1 MTEAVLKINELS
13 VSFPN
18 FSSQIT
24 VVRKC
29 SLDVGKGEILG
40 LVGESGSGKSMT
52 AMSCLGLVPK
62 PGVAIGSVNVAG
74 HEVVGANSTTLNQ
87 LRGGISGMIFQN
99 PMTALNPFISIGD
112 QFNDAIQSSTSVS
125 RKSAH
130 QKALSVLESVY
141 IPNPAQALKK
151 YPHQLSGGQLQRIMI
166 AMVVACKPQLLIA
179 DEPTTALDVT
189 IQAQVLLLI
198 RELALKNQLAILFIT
213 HDLSV
218 VATICDRVAVMYAG
232 SIVETGDVVDVFA
245 NPAHPY
251 TRKLLQT
258 VPAIGKNK
266 NRLEFIPG
274 QVPDMS
280 NLPSG
285 CAFQSRCETVM
296 DKCRIESPTETTL
309 NNLHRVVCHFPLNQR
324 ERTQ

>member
-1 MTEAVLKINELS
+1 MIEPVLKINDLS
-13 VSFPN
+13 VAFPN
-18 FSSQIT
+18 FSSQVT

-40 LVGESGSGKSMT
+40 LVGESGSGKTMT

-62 PGVAIGSVNVAG
+62 PGYTHGSVNVAG
-74 HEVVGANSTTLNQ
+74 QEIVGANKATLNQ
-87 LRGGISGMIFQN
+87 LRGGTSGMIFQN

-112 QFNDAIQSSTSVS
+112 QFNDAIQSSGSDS
-125 RKSAH
+125 RKTAR
-130 QKALSVLESVY
+130 QKALDVLESVY
-141 IPNPAQALKK
+141 IPNPEQTLNK

-166 AMVVACKPQLLIA
+166 AMVIACKPQLLIA

-198 RELALKNQLAILFIT
+198 RELALKNHLAILFIT

-232 SIVETGDVVDVFA
+232 SIVETGDVVDVFE

-251 TRKLLQT
+251 TKKLLQT
-258 VPAIGKNK
+258 VPAIGKNS

-285 CAFQSRCETVM
+285 CAFQSRCEAVV
-296 DKCRIESPTETTL
+296 DKCREESPAAIQL
-309 NNLHRVVCHFPLNQR
+309 NSSHRAVCHFPINPR
-324 ERTQ
+324 ERPQ

>member
-1 MTEAVLKINELS
+1 
-13 VSFPN
+13 
-18 FSSQIT
+18 
-24 VVRKC
+24 
-29 SLDVGKGEILG
+29 
-40 LVGESGSGKSMT
+40 MT

-62 PGVAIGSVNVAG
+62 PSYTNGSVKVAG
-74 HEVVGANSTTLNQ
+74 QEIVGANKATLNQ
-87 LRGGISGMIFQN
+87 LRGGTSGMIFQN
-99 PMTALNPFISIGD
+99 PMTALNPFIPIGD
-112 QFNDAIQSSTSVS
+112 QFNDAIQSSSSDS
-125 RKSAH
+125 RKAAR
-130 QKALSVLESVY
+130 QKALDVLESVY
-141 IPNPAQALKK
+141 IPNPEQTLNK

-166 AMVVACKPQLLIA
+166 AMVIACKPQLLIA

-218 VATICDRVAVMYAG
+218 VATLCDRVAVMYAG
-232 SIVETGDVVDVFA
+232 SIVETGAVVDVFE

-251 TRKLLQT
+251 TKKLLQT

-266 NRLEFIPG
+266 SRLEFIPG

-285 CAFQSRCETVM
+285 CAFQSRCESVM
-296 DKCRIESPTETTL
+296 DKCRVESPAAIEL
-309 NNLHRVVCHFPLNQR
+309 NSTHKVVCHFPSNSR
-324 ERTQ
+324 ERAQ

>member
-1 MTEAVLKINELS
+1 MIEPVLKIKDLS
-13 VSFPN
+13 VAFPN
-18 FSSQIT
+18 FSSQVT
-24 VVRKC
+24 VVRNC
-29 SLDVGKGEILG
+29 SLAVGKGEILG
-40 LVGESGSGKSMT
+40 LVGESGSGKTMT

-62 PGVAIGSVNVAG
+62 PGYTQGSVNVVG
-74 HEVVGANSTTLNQ
+74 EEIVGANKATLNQ
-87 LRGGISGMIFQN
+87 LRGGTCGMIFQN

-112 QFNDAIQSSTSVS
+112 QFNDAIQSSSSDS
-125 RKSAH
+125 RKAAR
-130 QKALSVLESVY
+130 QKALDVLRSVY
-141 IPNPAQALKK
+141 IPNPEQALNK

-166 AMVVACKPQLLIA
+166 AMVIACKPQLLIA

-189 IQAQVLLLI
+189 IQAQVLILI

-218 VATICDRVAVMYAG
+218 VATLCDRVAVMYAG
-232 SIVETGDVVDVFA
+232 SIVESGDVVDVFE

-266 NRLEFIPG
+266 GRLEFIPG

-285 CAFQSRCETVM
+285 CAFQARCESVM
-296 DKCRIESPTETTL
+296 DKCRTESPAAIEL
-309 NNLHRVVCHFPLNQR
+309 NNSHKVVCHFPGNPR
-324 ERTQ
+324 EESQ

>member
-1 MTEAVLKINELS
+1 MTEPVLKINDLS
-13 VSFPN
+13 VAFPN

-29 SLDVGKGEILG
+29 SLEVGKGEVLG

-62 PGVAIGSVNVAG
+62 PGFTRGSVNVAG
-74 HEVVGANSTTLNQ
+74 QEVVGASKAILNQ
-87 LRGGISGMIFQN
+87 LRGGTSGMIFQN

-112 QFNDAIQSSTSVS
+112 QFNDAIQSSTSES

-130 QKALSVLESVY
+130 QKALAVLESVY
-141 IPNPAQALKK
+141 IPNPEQALKK

-166 AMVVACKPQLLIA
+166 AMVIACKPQLLIA

-198 RELALKNQLAILFIT
+198 RELAVENGLAILFIT

-232 SIVETGDVVDVFA
+232 SIVETGDVVDVFD

-258 VPAIGKNK
+258 VPTIGKNS

-285 CAFQSRCETVM
+285 CAFQARCETVM
-296 DKCRIESPTETTL
+296 DKCREESPAAIKL
-309 NNLHRVVCHFPLNQR
+309 NNSHRVVCHFPINQR
-324 ERTQ
+324 ERT